1 MKSAHEVAVVHEQQP
16 GALVVQ
22 SETATVLSI
31 IERVA
36 MNPDA
41 DIEKMERLLVMHER
55 MQSKQ
60 AEAAY
65 NAALSEMQPD
75 LPVIAERGAI
85 KNKSGGIQS
94 TYALWEDI
102 NEAIKPILARHG
114 FALSFRTDCSAGVK
128 VVGVLSHRQGHKETT
143 DILLA
148 PDMSGSKNAVQAVAS
163 SISYGKRYTA
173 GALLNLTSRGEDD
186 DGNLG
191 EDPAQRQDNRQ
202 QAAQRPQAY
211 SEEDFKTNF
220 PAWAEKL
227 KAGTN
232 TADRIIALVESK
244 GRPLS
249 DDQKNALRNVKGPQ
263 K

>member
-1 MKSAHEVAVVHEQQP
+1 MTVAHEVALMPEQKSGAMVVH
-16 GALVVQ
+16 

-36 MNPDA
+36 MNPEA

-55 MQSKQ
+55 MQGKQ
-60 AEAAY
+60 AEAAF
-65 NAALSEMQPD
+65 NAALAEMQPQ
-75 LPVIAERGAI
+75 LPAIAERGTI
-85 KNKSGGIQS
+85 KNKSGGVQS

-102 NEAIKPILARHG
+102 NEAIKPILAAHG

-128 VVGVLSHRQGHKETT
+128 VVGVLSHRMGHKETT

-148 PDMSGSKNAVQAVAS
+148 PDMSGSKNPVQAVAS

-191 EDPAQRQDNRQ
+191 EDPANRQ
-202 QAAQRPQAY
+202 QPAQRQFYPDD
-211 SEEDFKTNF
+211 DFKNNF
-220 PAWAEKL
+220 PAWAEKI

-232 TADRIIALVESK
+232 TADRIISLVESR

-249 DDQKNALRNVKGPQ
+249 EGQKNTLRNVKGSQ